1 MKTALVL
8 FLAPAILTS
17 YYSIMKA
24 KAFNDSNSKARRIP
38 PTRNTIMKA
47 KAFYDT

>member
-24 KAFNDSNSKARRIP
+24 KAFNDPN
-38 PTRNTIMKA
+38 
-47 KAFYDT
+47 